1 MTISIPHVID
11 NKTKT
16 PKEKKKTP
24 KQLDDDKAASCEV
37 IGKFDQFDAILY
49 AWHHF

>member
-16 PKEKKKTP
+16 PPKKKP
-24 KQLDDDKAASCEV
+24 KQLDEDKAASCEV